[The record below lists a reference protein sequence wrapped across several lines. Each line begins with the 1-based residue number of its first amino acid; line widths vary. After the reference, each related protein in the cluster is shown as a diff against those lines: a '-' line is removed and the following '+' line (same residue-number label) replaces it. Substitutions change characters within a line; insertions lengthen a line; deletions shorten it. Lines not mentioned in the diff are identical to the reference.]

1 MRPGIGSKRGGAFV
15 VLDITEA
22 AIAHSAIKAL
32 MSILRSQKTELGSS
46 HSITITLQERL
57 AKRLKDAGVDI

>member
-15 VLDITEA
+15 VLDITET

-32 MSILRSQKTELGSS
+32 IGILRSQKNDLGSS
-46 HSITITLQERL
+46 HSITITLQRRL
-57 AKRLKDAGVDI
+57 EKRLKDAGVDV